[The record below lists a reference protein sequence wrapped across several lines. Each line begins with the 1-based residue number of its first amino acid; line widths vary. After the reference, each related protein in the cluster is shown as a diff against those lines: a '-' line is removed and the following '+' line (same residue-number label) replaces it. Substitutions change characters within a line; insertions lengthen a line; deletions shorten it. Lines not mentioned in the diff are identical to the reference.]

1 MENAPLATHVFL
13 LAVPA
18 AFVVGALLVFVWGK
32 RRES

>member
-1 MENAPLATHVFL
+1 MANAPLATHIFL

-18 AFVVGALLVFVWGK
+18 AFVAGALLIFLLGR